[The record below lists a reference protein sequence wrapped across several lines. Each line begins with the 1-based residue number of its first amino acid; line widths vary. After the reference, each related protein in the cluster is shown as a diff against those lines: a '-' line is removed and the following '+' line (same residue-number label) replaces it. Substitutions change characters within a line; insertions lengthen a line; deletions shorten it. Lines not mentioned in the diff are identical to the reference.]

1 MKRLTIA
8 MMLLVAPVWGCGSAV
23 HEDPGSRTVERVDIS
38 SVPARIPDDVLKTL
52 DAMGSDGVVLAD
64 PAELTDSEQAEAAKA
79 LAKQTGGDKIAGLAR
94 ARISRV
100 GGDHAGYLAWF
111 DDVVPPGNFGPAG
124 SEQADDPPGD
134 KIVVYDADFTVR
146 DVYYF

>member
-1 MKRLTIA
+1 MSQEPVSRPRVEGEREREILAAALEVLAEVGYDRLTMDA
-8 MMLLVAPVWGCGSAV
+8 VAA
-23 HEDPGSRTVERVDIS
+23 
-38 SVPARIPDDVLKTL
+38 
-52 DAMGSDGVVLAD
+52 
-64 PAELTDSEQAEAAKA
+64 AAKA